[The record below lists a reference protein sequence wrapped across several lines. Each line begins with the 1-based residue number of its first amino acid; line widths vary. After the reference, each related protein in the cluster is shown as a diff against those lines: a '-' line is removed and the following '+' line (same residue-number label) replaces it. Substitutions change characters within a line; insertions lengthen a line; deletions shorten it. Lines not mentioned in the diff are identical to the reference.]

1 MLDRDF
7 AEKFIDRVTRYTDYN
22 VNIMDERGII
32 IASRDKARIGQY
44 HEVAYRLVTGT
55 EEIVDTT
62 GMSFLNVLPGINMVI
77 ATGGVREGVVGVTG
91 VPDEVRP
98 VALMV
103 KWPLR
108 PCSSTSA
115 SRRSSAAAPIKRN
128 TLSTS

>member
-62 GMSFLNVLPGINMVI
+62 GMSFPNVLPGINMVI

-91 VPDEVRP
+91 CSAAGDGARSGLSGGNGARP
-98 VALMV
+98 NSAEN
-103 KWPLR
+103 
-108 PCSSTSA
+108 A
-115 SRRSSAAAPIKRN
+115 SRRGKRAAEYSA
-128 TLSTS
+128 

>member
-1 MLDRDF
+1 MQRRAFCGRSNTMLDRDF

-62 GMSFLNVLPGINMVI
+62 GMYGHRHRRRARGRGGRDRGAGRG
-77 ATGGVREGVVGVTG
+77 ATRCADGEDG
-91 VPDEVRP
+91 
-98 VALMV
+98 L
-103 KWPLR
+103 
-108 PCSSTSA
+108 
-115 SRRSSAAAPIKRN
+115 
-128 TLSTS
+128 

>member
-1 MLDRDF
+1 MQRRAFCGRSNTMLDRDF

-62 GMSFLNVLPGINMVI
+62 GSWTPPACLSRMSCRASI
-77 ATGGVREGVVGVTG
+77 
-91 VPDEVRP
+91 
-98 VALMV
+98 
-103 KWPLR
+103 W
-108 PCSSTSA
+108 SSPP
-115 SRRSSAAAPIKRN
+115 AACARAWWA
-128 TLSTS
+128 

>member
-62 GMSFLNVLPGINMVI
+62 GMSFPNVLPGINMVI

-98 VALMV
+98 VALKTPTPPCCGRWRAIWAIRR
-103 KWPLR
+103 KWCAP
-108 PCSSTSA
+108 
-115 SRRSSAAAPIKRN
+115 RSC
-128 TLSTS
+128 

>member
-62 GMSFLNVLPGINMVI
+62 GMSFPNVLPGINMVI

-98 VALMV
+98 VAL
-103 KWPLR
+103 PAAGDGARSGLSGGNGAR
-108 PCSSTSA
+108 PDPPKNPA
-115 SRRSSAAAPIKRN
+115 GRGK
-128 TLSTS
+128 

>member
-1 MLDRDF
+1 MQRRAFCGRSNTMLDRDF

-62 GMSFLNVLPGINMVI
+62 GMSFPNVLPGINMVI

-91 VPDEVRP
+91 RGATRCADGEDG
-98 VALMV
+98 L
-103 KWPLR
+103 
-108 PCSSTSA
+108 
-115 SRRSSAAAPIKRN
+115 
-128 TLSTS
+128 